1 MVCLGVIGEIASWV
15 TSPSKAL
22 HVAAEDGLL
31 PTYFAYENSHGMPAH
46 LMIANGIVASIW
58 AAVFTLSGGGNN
70 MSILAAMSLT
80 VVIYLM
86 LYFMFFIGY
95 LKMVHSDVQLERAY
109 QVPGGKVVKTI
120 IACLGLLTSLFAFA
134 ISFVPPASIA
144 PSQHGIYET
153 ILIVSY
159 LIVLVIPFAIY
170 ANRHKF
176 STVTKVKK

>member
-1 MVCLGVIGEIASWV
+1 
-15 TSPSKAL
+15 
-22 HVAAEDGLL
+22 
-31 PTYFAYENSHGMPAH
+31 
-46 LMIANGIVASIW
+46 
-58 AAVFTLSGGGNN
+58 
-70 MSILAAMSLT
+70 
-80 VVIYLM
+80 
-86 LYFMFFIGY
+86 
-95 LKMVHSDVQLERAY
+95 MVHSDVQLERAY

-120 IACLGLLTSLFAFA
+120 IACLGLLTSLFDFE

-144 PSQHGIYET
+144 PSQSGIYET